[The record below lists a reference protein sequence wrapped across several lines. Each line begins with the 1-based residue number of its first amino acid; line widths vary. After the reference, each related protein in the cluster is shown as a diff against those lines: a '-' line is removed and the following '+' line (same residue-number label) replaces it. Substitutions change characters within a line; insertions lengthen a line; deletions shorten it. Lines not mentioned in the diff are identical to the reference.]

1 MDGLEIKRDDPF
13 FWKEALL
20 GMIMNGVSVNN
31 ADWTE
36 WCIQVCYR
44 YAGIPE
50 EEWPDDDLNLNW
62 EPLFGPNDSIT
73 PTRQLGFM
81 ISGIGLAMDELG
93 LDTSF
98 FPATRYIIQ
107 TIPDDWFTFRSVV
120 TTTCTDIVVSWL
132 SAIVTSWIIDPQYIQ
147 ILVLQDIR
155 KIASTLLL
163 AELEP
168 DYSITFA
175 ERMEQIPHLD
185 FTMIAV
191 SHACAI
197 HEAYISNF
205 YIGEKVDLN
214 KTGYLY
220 TEYSHTW
227 MPIENIER
235 ALRITILVRKICS
248 RKIQRAWRKYR
259 TIRVLRSMSYLLF
272 IKSGHSNLS
281 RQTGC
286 HLLTHKFEHDVD
298 L

>member
-13 FWKEALL
+13 FWKKAHL
-20 GMIMNGVSVNN
+20 GMIMNGVSVYN

-50 EEWPDDDLNLNW
+50 EEWPTNDLDLNW
-62 EPLFGPNDSIT
+62 EPLFGQDNSIT
-73 PTRQLGFM
+73 PTRQLGCM
-81 ISGIGLAMDELG
+81 INGIGLAMDELG

-107 TIPDDWFTFRSVV
+107 TIPGDWLTFRSVV
-120 TTTCTDIVVSWL
+120 TTTCTDIVVSWF
-132 SAIVTSWIIDPQYIQ
+132 SAIVMSWINDPKFIQ

-168 DYSITFA
+168 DYSITFS
-175 ERMEQIPHLD
+175 ERMEQILHMD
-185 FTMIAV
+185 YTMIAV

-197 HEAYISNF
+197 HDAYTSNF

-214 KTGYLY
+214 KTGYLD

-227 MPIENIER
+227 MEIADIER
-235 ALRITILVRKICS
+235 ALRITILARKICT
-248 RKIQRAWRKYR
+248 RKIQLAWRKYR
-259 TIRVLRSMSYLLF
+259 IIRVLKSMSYLLF
-272 IKSGHSNLS
+272 IKSGNSNLS

-286 HLLTHKFEHDVD
+286 HLLTHKFGHDVD